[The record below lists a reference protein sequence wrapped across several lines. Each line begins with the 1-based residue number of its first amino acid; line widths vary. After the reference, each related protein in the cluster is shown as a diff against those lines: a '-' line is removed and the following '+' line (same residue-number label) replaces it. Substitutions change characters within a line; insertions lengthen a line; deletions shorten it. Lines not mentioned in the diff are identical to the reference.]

1 MTSLLGIPATLTCGH
16 GPYAAGRLV
25 QTPSALTP
33 TLPLKDHTLGGY
45 LPLNS
50 EVSTQRRLRVTKGI
64 YLPADVPMHGIFGS
78 KDVIHSWAIPALGV
92 KIDCIPGFSSHRRLL
107 LR

>member
-1 MTSLLGIPATLTCGH
+1 MFGGSATLGQLLVTPAGL
-16 GPYAAGRLV
+16 GQQIAANG
-25 QTPSALTP
+25 
-33 TLPLKDHTLGGY
+33 LPNVSFSLEDQTLGGY

-78 KDVIHSWAIPALGV
+78 KDVIHS
-92 KIDCIPGFSSHRRLL
+92 
-107 LR
+107 